1 MHKYLKIFEP
11 LQALFSGAQKKQ
23 RAEAENHEIHFEC
36 KKTLFCCQGG
46 QTLVQVVQR
55 GCGVLIKLR
64 GIQNMTGNGLG
75 QIVLLDLISS
85 QEAEL
90 NDQQDSSALFCSQM
104 QAYSTIL

>member
-1 MHKYLKIFEP
+1 M
-11 LQALFSGAQKKQ
+11 
-23 RAEAENHEIHFEC
+23 
-36 KKTLFCCQGG
+36 
-46 QTLVQVVQR
+46 QVVQR